1 MKKLLTIILFVM
13 CSLLSHSQNN
23 ISNMTQWNLDKYVT
37 DCLKELKIDSI
48 TVVIV
53 PCNDLI
59 KGKYQGLMIRNSVNI
74 FSVMVYHY
82 IDYND
87 ACLIISHELVHIK
100 QMLSGSLKVSE
111 TSTIDFNGKTYKANA
126 DNEIL
131 DPHEV
136 EAHKI
141 GLQLY
146 GKFKRVVYS
155 PPPLANKSF

>member
-1 MKKLLTIILFVM
+1 
-13 CSLLSHSQNN
+13 LLSHSQNN
-23 ISNMTQWNLDKYVT
+23 ITNLTQWNLDRYVT

-48 TVVIV
+48 ILVIV
-53 PCNDLI
+53 PQNELI
-59 KGKYQGLMIRNSVNI
+59 KGKYQGLMIRNNTNM
-74 FSVMVYHY
+74 FSVMLYHY
-82 IDYND
+82 LNYND
-87 ACLIISHELVHIK
+87 ACLILSHELVHIH
-100 QMLSGSLKVSE
+100 QMLIGSLNVSE
-111 TSTIDFNGKTYKANA
+111 TNTIDFKGRTYKANT

-131 DPHEV
+131 NPHEV